1 MAAAPQRSESY
12 KAQREVEDLHLVLR
26 ARSGNRAS
34 EAEIIRRYAGF
45 VRLRSSSYFI
55 AGGDPDDLVQEG
67 LVGLYKAIRDYRVD
81 KDTTFRSFA
90 ELCITRQII
99 TAIKT
104 ATRHKHAPLNGA
116 LSFSH
121 TPAGYDD
128 GSDFTLGD
136 ALPGSPID
144 DPARRVV
151 ATEELAALVGCL
163 GSSLSPLEGRV
174 LTLYLEGRSYEEI
187 GEIVECDP
195 KAVDNALQRVKRKV
209 GQHLDHARRARRL
222 IRPSS
227 FPASPRPVIVA
238 APLRRDDAREVDALG
253 QRPELNRRSE
263 CAPERRR
270 AADRHELDRRYAHD
284 FGSDS
289 RIAGLPSAAWR
300 GRCRS

>member
-1 MAAAPQRSESY
+1 
-12 KAQREVEDLHLVLR
+12 
-26 ARSGNRAS
+26 
-34 EAEIIRRYAGF
+34 
-45 VRLRSSSYFI
+45 
-55 AGGDPDDLVQEG
+55 
-67 LVGLYKAIRDYRVD
+67 
-81 KDTTFRSFA
+81 
-90 ELCITRQII
+90 LCITRQII

-187 GEIVECDP
+187 GELVECDP

-209 GQHLDHARRARRL
+209 GQHLSARAVL
-222 IRPSS
+222 
-227 FPASPRPVIVA
+227 
-238 APLRRDDAREVDALG
+238 DA
-253 QRPELNRRSE
+253 
-263 CAPERRR
+263 
-270 AADRHELDRRYAHD
+270 
-284 FGSDS
+284 
-289 RIAGLPSAAWR
+289 
-300 GRCRS
+300 

>member
-116 LSFSH
+116 LSLQPH
-121 TPAGYDD
+121 AGRATTTAPT
-128 GSDFTLGD
+128 SRSATRC
-136 ALPGSPID
+136 
-144 DPARRVV
+144 PARRSTIPR
-151 ATEELAALVGCL
+151 AASSRREELAALVGCL

-209 GQHLDHARRARRL
+209 GQHLTTRAVL
-222 IRPSS
+222 
-227 FPASPRPVIVA
+227 
-238 APLRRDDAREVDALG
+238 DA
-253 QRPELNRRSE
+253 
-263 CAPERRR
+263 
-270 AADRHELDRRYAHD
+270 
-284 FGSDS
+284 
-289 RIAGLPSAAWR
+289 
-300 GRCRS
+300 